1 MTMYFKFSSDQL
13 IREMNMSAKL
23 NRHYVPTY
31 VIYKGRKVQYTEMNS
46 LESSRYS
53 DSKIVAEFDDLTNV
67 VYGEI

>member
-13 IREMNMSAKL
+13 IRERNMSAKL
-23 NRHYVPTY
+23 NRPYIPTY
-31 VIYKGRKVQYTEMNS
+31 VIYKGRKGQYTQMNS

-67 VYGEI
+67 VYSEI

>member
-13 IREMNMSAKL
+13 IRERNMSAKL
-23 NRHYVPTY
+23 NRPYVPTY
-31 VIYKGRKVQYTEMNS
+31 VNYKGRKVQYTEMNS